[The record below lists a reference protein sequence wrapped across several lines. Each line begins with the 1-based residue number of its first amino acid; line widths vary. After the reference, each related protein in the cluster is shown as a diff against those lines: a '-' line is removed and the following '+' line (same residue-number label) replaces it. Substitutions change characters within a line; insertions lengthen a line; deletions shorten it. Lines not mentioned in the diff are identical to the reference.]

1 MCFLAGKLRGGRRG
15 IFVTGG
21 RMGSFIVS
29 SVIGGNY
36 GAIVSARAGNSRGVS
51 VDAVDGGG

>member
-1 MCFLAGKLRGGRRG
+1 MFPRGEAAGRKRGY
-15 IFVTGG
+15 FVTGG

-29 SVIGGNY
+29 PVIGGNY
-36 GAIVSARAGNSRGVS
+36 GAIVSARAGDSRGVS

>member
-29 SVIGGNY
+29 PAFGGNY
-36 GAIVSARAGNSRGVS
+36 GTVVSARAGDSRGVS
-51 VDAVDGGG
+51 VDVVDGGG